1 MGPRGI
7 APDVFSSQ
15 DSMLHSSRQQLE
27 DALSFEMEETHRLN
41 TAMKDLKLRFD
52 KGLAVQ
58 SKLEHDV
65 AERDDQIAKLQNEL
79 KELRKQTHAVESDLA
94 QLTMEHINAQ
104 TKWLD
109 QTSLLNEEITQLKRE
124 KRVASAKHQ
133 AEELAWADAAAAA
146 VAKADELAPP
156 KKSQM
161 ILPTPT
167 ESMEHHAQTLLVN
180 ELRLRLENLK
190 EEINEVRE
198 VNSRLEEENEGFQ
211 LLLAEK
217 TIDGGMSL
225 ADELASDNEETVG
238 EDTIEANG
246 ETIQD
251 EIKDETYREQLKELK
266 QLKFETK
273 SLQNHNKALRMS
285 LERLVCR
292 LLESEKFAKTI
303 EESVPARKIG
313 AFSTRVA
320 SYSGDSTSP
329 QGRATRLSRGSTAST
344 PAQWTSMLF
353 NYHLSGNTGRRV
365 LTLGVDDVVPEP
377 PTPEPQTR
385 SASRSSRSSGFS
397 FSSQADED
405 GTIELPKRTSRG
417 SQTKM
422 RRLQMSG

>member
-1 MGPRGI
+1 M
-7 APDVFSSQ
+7 
-15 DSMLHSSRQQLE
+15 HSSRQQLE

-41 TAMKDLKLRFD
+41 TAMKDLKLKFD

-65 AERDDQIAKLQNEL
+65 AERDEQVAQLQNEL
-79 KELRKQTHAVESDLA
+79 KELRKQKHAVESDLA

-109 QTSLLNEEITQLKRE
+109 QTSQLSDEITELKRE

-156 KKSQM
+156 KKNKM
-161 ILPTPT
+161 VVPVPT

-180 ELRLRLENLK
+180 ELRLRLEQLK
-190 EEINEVRE
+190 EEINQVRE
-198 VNSRLEEENEGFQ
+198 VNGRLEEENESFQ

-225 ADELASDNEETVG
+225 ADELEMDSEDSTG
-238 EDTIEANG
+238 EDPINGNG
-246 ETIQD
+246 EAEQD
-251 EIKDETYREQLKELK
+251 GNGTQDYREQLNELK

-273 SLQNHNKALRMS
+273 SLQNHNRALRMS

-292 LLESEKFAKTI
+292 LLENDKFAKTI

-313 AFSTRVA
+313 SFSSRVA
-320 SYSGDSTSP
+320 SYSGDCASP
-329 QGRATRLSRGSTAST
+329 QNRAVRLSRGSMAST

-353 NYHLSGNTGRRV
+353 NYHLSGGTGRRV
-365 LTLGVDDVVPEP
+365 LTLGVDDEVPDP
-377 PTPEPQTR
+377 PTPEPQPR
-385 SASRSSRSSGFS
+385 SASRSSRSSVLS
-397 FSSQADED
+397 FSSQVDED
-405 GTIELPKRTSRG
+405 VAIELPKRTSRG
-417 SQTKM
+417 SQTKL
-422 RRLQMSG
+422 RKLHIPG